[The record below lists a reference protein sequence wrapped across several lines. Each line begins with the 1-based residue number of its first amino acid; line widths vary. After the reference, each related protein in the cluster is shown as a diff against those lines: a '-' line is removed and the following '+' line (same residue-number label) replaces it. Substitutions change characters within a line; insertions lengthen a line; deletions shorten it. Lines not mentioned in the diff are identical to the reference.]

1 MRAFVS
7 YTSQDGAKA
16 VDFVNILKENGIEVV
31 QPYDSKVTSR
41 ALTKKSFFESI
52 NQEITKSDIVVII
65 YSKHY
70 AASRA
75 AMMQAE
81 AIRLRSDIDKSTRL
95 IVVSTDEYKIAPEFW
110 AYQTVFGH
118 KDIDG
123 AKGYF
128 SHLVGKIVD
137 NDNDNDKSE
146 PKQERREDRSNKTDD
161 AIRRLK
167 DAYREGNLSVV
178 CGAGVSAQA
187 GMPTWDILLNQLLN
201 KMIQKLKGEA
211 QSEPENLEQDLEAIK
226 ESSSLVVGRHLKDV
240 LDSDFL
246 PSVRD
251 ALYRDA
257 KNSTKIVDAIVGLAT
272 PRRASPPLD
281 SIITFNF
288 DDLLETNLHN
298 RDVSFQTIYAEGQR
312 CGVDEIAVYHVHGYL
327 PRDGKITKE
336 MDIVFSEDA
345 YHDQFI
351 DPFSWSNL
359 IQLSKYGQKT
369 CLFVGLSLSDPNLR
383 RLLDVSK
390 RRDTSDGSR
399 HFLIQAREGE
409 NSKSKLIESLRY
421 KDAAN
426 LGLTTIWVD
435 EYDDVP
441 DLLRSI
447 GQ

>member
-128 SHLVGKIVD
+128 SHLVGKIV
-137 NDNDNDKSE
+137 DNDNDKSE